1 MAHDGLETAV
11 DDRLASCE
19 LDRTGGECVRSEGGE
34 DDRYPMVIVPSSASE
49 TTRGTCGQ
57 PKRLSRPG
65 AREDKLAYIL
75 GRDVSGLVAA
85 VGAEV
90 TSFLGGEELY
100 AVPGI
105 DRGGYAECVVVKE
118 NEAARK
124 LSSLDHI
131 AAAAVPLAALTAW
144 QGLFHYGQLE
154 AGQRILIHAGSDG
167 VGHFAV
173 QFARAKNARVATTV
187 SAENADFAREL
198 GADDVIDY
206 KSQRFEEV
214 LRDVDMDLVF
224 DLLNGETRERS
235 RSVLKKGVIL
245 VSALTPP
252 SDEAAAVHGVRA
264 TRYTVEE
271 SGEALAEIAQ
281 MIDAGLVKP
290 AISKTFPLAK
300 AA

>member
-1 MAHDGLETAV
+1 MAHDGVETAV
-11 DDRLASCE
+11 DDMLASCE

-34 DDRYPMVIVPSSASE
+34 DDRYPMVIVPSPASE

-167 VGHFAV
+167 VGRFAV
-173 QFARAKNARVATTV
+173 Q
-187 SAENADFAREL
+187 
-198 GADDVIDY
+198 
-206 KSQRFEEV
+206 
-214 LRDVDMDLVF
+214 
-224 DLLNGETRERS
+224 
-235 RSVLKKGVIL
+235 
-245 VSALTPP
+245 
-252 SDEAAAVHGVRA
+252 AAVHGVRA